1 MQSAPRRVREMKK
14 LLSTYRKTCGK
25 PFPIG
30 LLAEH
35 PVSSLVPL
43 DGQPLDKSLLIGSTE
58 ASRKPSLIQGDISE
72 YLKKGPKGYFLV
84 GYWGYGV
91 NSYAF
96 YFARINS
103 WSRVFFRL
111 PYGGAYGDRVR
122 EGLLVGQFLESVA
135 FYEMKLREMCRSLI
149 AVDSMGKGYYKVINK
164 DGTSIELNESL
175 FRAMDIGIKLG
186 C

>member
-1 MQSAPRRVREMKK
+1 MKK

-43 DGQPLDKSLLIGSTE
+43 DGQPFDKSLLIGSTQ

-72 YLKKGPKGYFLV
+72 YLKTGPKGYFLV
-84 GYWGYGV
+84 GYWGHGV

-96 YFARINS
+96 YFARIDS

-111 PYGGAYGDRVR
+111 PYGGAYGDCER
-122 EGLLVGQFLESVA
+122 EGLLIGQFIESYA
-135 FYEMKLREMCRSLI
+135 FQEKRLRETSRNFI
-149 AVDSMGKGYYKVINK
+149 AVDSMGKGYYKVTKK